1 MPAVKKTKRSMGS
14 LGLEPKAKR
23 QALNQIRTA
32 IGHAQGIDK
41 MIEQER
47 YCIDILKQIAAVQAS
62 LSKVAH
68 FISESHMKH
77 CVVGAI
83 EHGQGESKVRE
94 LMETLKYL
102 KHF

>member
-1 MPAVKKTKRSMGS
+1 MPTQTKLESEGS
-14 LGLEPKAKR
+14 LGLEPAMKKQVSNR
-23 QALNQIRTA
+23 IRTV

-41 MIEQER
+41 MIEEER

-68 FISESHMKH
+68 AISESHMKH
-77 CVVGAI
+77 CVVAAV
-83 EHGQGESKVRE
+83 EQGQGEEKIEE

>member
-1 MPAVKKTKRSMGS
+1 MDSCGLHGS
-14 LGLEPKAKR
+14 LEAEPDTKKR
-23 QALNQIRTA
+23 AHNQIRTV
-32 IGHAQGIDK
+32 IGHTQGIDR
-41 MIEQER
+41 MIEENR

-68 FISESHMKH
+68 LISESHMKH
-77 CVVGAI
+77 CVAQAL
-83 EHGQGESKVRE
+83 EHGEGEEKIKE

>member
-1 MPAVKKTKRSMGS
+1 MDSGNPHGS
-14 LGLEPKAKR
+14 LGAEPQLKKR
-23 QALNQIRTA
+23 AYNQIRTV
-32 IGHAQGIDK
+32 IGHAQGIEK
-41 MIEQER
+41 MIQQDR

-68 FISESHMKH
+68 LISESHMKH
-77 CVVGAI
+77 CVVQAV
-83 EHGQGESKVRE
+83 EHGEGEEKIKE

>member
-1 MPAVKKTKRSMGS
+1 MPSSTNTHGS
-14 LGLEPKAKR
+14 LGLEPKVKKKI
-23 QALNQIRTA
+23 LNQIKTVT
-32 IGHAQGIDK
+32 GHTHGIDK
-41 MIEQER
+41 MIEEER

-68 FISESHMKH
+68 LISENHMKH
-77 CVVGAI
+77 CIAAAI
-83 EHGQGESKVRE
+83 EKGEGDEKMKE

>member
-1 MPAVKKTKRSMGS
+1 MATPGKGHGS
-14 LGLEPKAKR
+14 LTSEPELKKKL
-23 QALNQIRTA
+23 LNRVRTV
-32 IGHAQGIDK
+32 IGHAQGIEK
-41 MIEQER
+41 MIAEDR

-68 FISESHMKH
+68 GISESHMKH
-77 CVVGAI
+77 CVAAAV
-83 EHGQGESKVRE
+83 EHGQGEEKIEE

>member
-1 MPAVKKTKRSMGS
+1 MSATEPRPDHGS
-14 LGLEPKAKR
+14 LTLEPELKR
-23 QALNQIRTA
+23 QLLNRIKTA
-32 IGHAQGIDK
+32 IGHAQGVQK
-41 MIEQER
+41 MIEDDR

-68 FISESHMKH
+68 GVSESHMKH
-77 CVVGAI
+77 CVADAVQHGRGDARI
-83 EHGQGESKVRE
+83 EE